1 MTRAKVYLVIQA
13 LLCILLVTL
22 LSVAAVRIFR
32 EGSARKAQNPGE
44 IIYVPEE
51 VSAKFAPI
59 APLFFAALGFAGA
72 GLVLGIKDEDA
83 EKPVKNVKKEKENG
97 AGVPVRAPEKKWV
110 LQAVI
115 VVVAAAL
122 IVAGVINQSAR
133 DVLYKAVRICSECIG
148 LG

>member
-1 MTRAKVYLVIQA
+1 M
-13 LLCILLVTL
+13 
-22 LSVAAVRIFR
+22 
-32 EGSARKAQNPGE
+32 
-44 IIYVPEE
+44 
-51 VSAKFAPI
+51 
-59 APLFFAALGFAGA
+59 
-72 GLVLGIKDEDA
+72 LGIKDEDA

-97 AGVPVRAPEKKWV
+97 IGVPVRAPEKKWV

-133 DVLYKAVRICSECIG
+133 DVLYKAIRICTECIG

>member
-22 LSVAAVRIFR
+22 LSVAAVQIYR

-44 IIYVPEE
+44 IIYAPEE

-72 GLVLGIKDEDA
+72 GLVLGVKDEDA
-83 EKPVKNVKKEKENG
+83 EKPVKDAKKENG
-97 AGVPVRAPEKKWV
+97 TGVPVRAPEKKWV